1 MFACAAGNITC
12 PVVSD
17 DFVVIDDLK
26 ILTSRCERVVF
37 PVLEASSSPKEV
49 SKTITLSGRPKTWCV
64 TVSQAVNFNFTQHE
78 YTDTVQEDLAVTLLV
93 TKPGM
98 DDIARD
104 MISSVTLKN
113 GAFFP
118 ITPVWTFELPAGR
131 YTFKTTAAQEKLL
144 GPYPFIVIGEM
155 SILTSVSTL

>member
-12 PVVSD
+12 PVVSN
-17 DFVVIDDLK
+17 DLE
-26 ILTSRCERVVF
+26 ILTSSCERVVF
-37 PVLEASSSPKEV
+37 PFAVASPSPKEV
-49 SKTITLSGRPKTWCV
+49 SKTITLSGAKTWCV
-64 TVSQAVNFNFTQHE
+64 TVSQAVNFNFTQFV

-98 DDIARD
+98 DASARD

-118 ITPVWTFELPAGR
+118 ITPVWTFELSAGT
-131 YTFKTTAAQEKLL
+131 YTFTTTAAQESLL
-144 GPYPFIVIGEM
+144 GPYPFIVRGEM